1 MRSIARAWLALLGL
15 GISAVA
21 FARPVVVE
29 LFTSEGCSSC
39 PPADALVGE
48 LARRPGV
55 IALAYHVDYWDD
67 RGWQDRFSLPEATL
81 RQRGY
86 VRRLEKSGAFTPQI
100 VVSGDTSLVGS
111 NRTAVERAIAGDRDS
126 LRMSLSQEGDNLH
139 IYFLEAWRE
148 SMEVYLVSY
157 LKEATARIETGEN
170 AHRTLK
176 HFNVVRSFQKLG
188 TWNGRP
194 QRMVAPLADLPR
206 DASAVAVILQRKNQG
221 AVAGAATFT
230 LHSFPERGSTGR
242 SE

>member
-1 MRSIARAWLALLGL
+1 VRSVLRVWLALLGL
-15 GISAVA
+15 VVSAVA
-21 FARPVVVE
+21 MAQPVVVE

-67 RGWQDRFSLPEATL
+67 RGWRDRFSLPESTR

-86 VRRLEKSGAFTPQI
+86 VRRLEKAGAFTPQI

-111 NRTAVERAIAGDRDS
+111 NRAAVEKAVAGDRDA
-126 LRMSLSQEGDNLH
+126 LRMSLSREGDHLH

-148 SMEVYLVSY
+148 SMDVFLVSY
-157 LKEATARIETGEN
+157 LKEATARIDGGEN
-170 AHRTLK
+170 AHRVLK
-176 HFNVVRSFQKLG
+176 HFNVVRSFEQLG

-194 QRMVAPLADLPR
+194 QRMVAPLAELPR

-221 AVAGAATFT
+221 AVAGAATLT
-230 LHSFPERGSTGR
+230 LH
-242 SE
+242 

>member
-1 MRSIARAWLALLGL
+1 VRSILRAWLALLGL
-15 GISAVA
+15 LVSAGA
-21 FARPVVVE
+21 LAQPVVVE

-39 PPADALVGE
+39 PPADALLGE
-48 LARRPGV
+48 LAKRPGV

-67 RGWQDRFSLPEATL
+67 LGWRDRYSLPESTQ

-86 VRRLEKSGAFTPQI
+86 VRRLERAGAFTPQI

-111 NRTAVERAIAGDRDS
+111 NRTAVEKALAGDRDA
-126 LRMSLSQEGDNLH
+126 LRMSLSREGDRLH

-148 SMEVYLVSY
+148 SMDVFLVSY
-157 LKEATARIETGEN
+157 LQEATAKIAGGEN
-170 AHRTLK
+170 ANRTLR

-194 QRMVAPLADLPR
+194 QRMVAQLAELPR

-230 LHSFPERGSTGR
+230 LR
-242 SE
+242 

>member
-1 MRSIARAWLALLGL
+1 MRSILRAWLALLGL
-15 GISAVA
+15 LVSAGA
-21 FARPVVVE
+21 LAQPVVVE

-39 PPADALVGE
+39 PPADALLGE
-48 LARRPGV
+48 LAKRPGV

-67 RGWQDRFSLPEATL
+67 LGWRDRYSLPESTQ

-86 VRRLEKSGAFTPQI
+86 VRRLERAGAFTPQI

-111 NRTAVERAIAGDRDS
+111 NRTAVEKALAGDRDA
-126 LRMSLSQEGDNLH
+126 LRMSLSREGDRLH

-148 SMEVYLVSY
+148 SMDVFLVSY
-157 LKEATARIETGEN
+157 LQEATAKIAGGEN
-170 AHRTLK
+170 ANRTLR

-194 QRMVAPLADLPR
+194 QRMVAQLAELPR

-230 LHSFPERGSTGR
+230 LR
-242 SE
+242 

>member
-1 MRSIARAWLALLGL
+1 VWLALLGL
-15 GISAVA
+15 VVSAVA
-21 FARPVVVE
+21 MAQPVVVE

-67 RGWQDRFSLPEATL
+67 RGWRDRFSLPESTR

-86 VRRLEKSGAFTPQI
+86 VRRLEKAGAFTPQI

-111 NRTAVERAIAGDRDS
+111 NRAAVEKAVAGDRDA
-126 LRMSLSQEGDNLH
+126 LRMSLSREGDHLH

-148 SMEVYLVSY
+148 SMDVFLVSY
-157 LKEATARIETGEN
+157 LKEATARIDGGEN
-170 AHRTLK
+170 AHRVLK
-176 HFNVVRSFQKLG
+176 HFNVVRSFEQLG

-194 QRMVAPLADLPR
+194 QRMVAPLAELPR

-221 AVAGAATFT
+221 AVAGAATLT
-230 LHSFPERGSTGR
+230 LH
-242 SE
+242 

>member
-1 MRSIARAWLALLGL
+1 MIRAWLALLGL
-15 GISAVA
+15 VVSAGA
-21 FARPVVVE
+21 WAHPVVVE

-39 PPADALVGE
+39 PPADALIGE

-67 RGWQDRFSLPEATL
+67 RGWTDRFSLPEATQ

-111 NRTAVERAIAGDRDS
+111 NRTAVEKAVASERDA
-126 LRMSLSQEGDNLH
+126 LRMSLSQEGGNLL

-148 SMEVYLVSY
+148 SMDVYLVSY
-157 LKEATARIETGEN
+157 LKEATARIEGGEN

-176 HFNVVRSFQKLG
+176 HFNVVRSFKKLG

-194 QRMVAPLADLPR
+194 QRMVAPLAELPR
-206 DASAVAVILQRKNQG
+206 DASAVAVIMQRKNQG

-230 LHSFPERGSTGR
+230 LH
-242 SE
+242 

>member
-1 MRSIARAWLALLGL
+1 MAQ
-15 GISAVA
+15 
-21 FARPVVVE
+21 PVVVE

-67 RGWQDRFSLPEATL
+67 RGWQDRFSLPEATQ

-111 NRTAVERAIAGDRDS
+111 NRTAVEKAVAGDRDA
-126 LRMSLSQEGDNLH
+126 LRMSLSKEGNSLH

-148 SMEVYLVSY
+148 SMDVFLVSY
-157 LKEATARIETGEN
+157 LKEATARIESGEN
-170 AHRTLK
+170 ARRTLK
-176 HFNVVRSFQKLG
+176 HFNVVRSFRKLG
-188 TWNGRP
+188 TWNGKP
-194 QRMVAPLADLPR
+194 QRMVASLTELPR

-221 AVAGAATFT
+221 AVAGAASFT
-230 LHSFPERGSTGR
+230 LH
-242 SE
+242 